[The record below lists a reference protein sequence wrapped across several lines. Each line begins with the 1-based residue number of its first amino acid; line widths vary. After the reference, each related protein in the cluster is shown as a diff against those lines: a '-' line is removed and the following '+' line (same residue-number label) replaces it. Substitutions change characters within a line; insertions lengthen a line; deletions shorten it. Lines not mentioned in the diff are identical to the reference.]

1 MESYF
6 LELRT
11 VVTQALKQRM
21 PIIRTDSWTYLL
33 GQDGLWHARGCA
45 QGEEIFI
52 CFLALVEDDG
62 EAWHVQRIHMTIYG
76 QQ

>member
-21 PIIRTDSWTYLL
+21 PIVRTDSWAYTL
-33 GQDGLWHARGCA
+33 GQDGLWHVRGCA
-45 QGEEIFI
+45 QGGGII
-52 CFLALVEDDG
+52 LCFLALVEDARD
-62 EAWHVQRIHMTIYG
+62 AWHVQRIHMTIYG